1 MNTTAGSY
9 ALIGSEVARDAGVVE
24 RQRKAGAVMLGKASL
39 SEWYRIRSING
50 VPNGWCARSGQ
61 GVNPYVPSGSPCR
74 SSSGYVISVAANMV
88 AVSLGTETHSFIICP
103 SDHNSVVGL
112 KPTIGLTSRAAVI
125 PYAPRWDTIGPICR
139 TVEDAVYVLDV
150 IAGFDPRDD
159 EATRE
164 GFKFIPEGG
173 YFFWISEACIST
185 GQRNCVVPRS
195 QSHSIELSSESTSLN
210 PLLFTFE
217 GPCHS
222 PTKSPS
228 ERDLGGPRMRVD
240 RRGSKGHFCAFP
252 LCVMQTGVF
261 GPAIEQNPAAGFHS
275 TVNAA
280 ISCWEFWRLRTSSRS
295 MKDEEEDGRR
305 KRGFVPSE
313 REKHWTA
320 IDVREREIAK
330 RENEGLKGKRLGV
343 VRSPF
348 VDKLHDS
355 AIAASFEDHLSTLRK
370 RGAIVVDNLH
380 IANIDEIL
388 DPHRSGELMV
398 MATDFKI
405 SINAYLK
412 ELITSPVRSLT
423 CIITFNQNNPE
434 LEKLAEYGQQTFI
447 EAEESTGIGEKEIQ
461 VTSGS
466 RASPILAI
474 GGYPAITAPAGYDS
488 DGMPFGIFFGGLR
501 GTELKL
507 VEIAYGFEQA
517 TKVQRPPRFSTLELS
532 EKASV

>member
-1 MNTTAGSY
+1 MNVHDGNIY
-9 ALIGSEVARDAGVVE
+9 
-24 RQRKAGAVMLGKASL
+24 
-39 SEWYRIRSING
+39 YR
-50 VPNGWCARSGQ
+50 
-61 GVNPYVPSGSPCR
+61 
-74 SSSGYVISVAANMV
+74 
-88 AVSLGTETHSFIICP
+88 
-103 SDHNSVVGL
+103 
-112 KPTIGLTSRAAVI
+112 
-125 PYAPRWDTIGPICR
+125 PICR
-139 TVEDAVYVLDV
+139 TVEDAIYVLDV

-173 YFFWISEACIST
+173 YFFWIS
-185 GQRNCVVPRS
+185 
-195 QSHSIELSSESTSLN
+195 
-210 PLLFTFE
+210 
-217 GPCHS
+217 
-222 PTKSPS
+222 KSYYNQK
-228 ERDLGGPRMRVD
+228 R
-240 RRGSKGHFCAFP
+240 K
-252 LCVMQTGVF
+252 
-261 GPAIEQNPAAGFHS
+261 IYN
-275 TVNAA
+275 
-280 ISCWEFWRLRTSSRS
+280 EFL
-295 MKDEEEDGRR
+295 K
-305 KRGFVPSE
+305 
-313 REKHWTA
+313 
-320 IDVREREIAK
+320 
-330 RENEGLKGKRLGV
+330 NEGLKGKRLGV

-434 LEKLAEYGQQTFI
+434 L
-447 EAEESTGIGEKEIQ
+447 
-461 VTSGS
+461 VTPGS

>member
-1 MNTTAGSY
+1 MVIYDPASSVLPKTFISLLIITGLVLTMNGQEFTIEEATIREIQQAFADNKLTSRQLVDFYLNRIQELNPVLRGVVEVNPDARDLADEADREKQSNGGSLGDLHGIPLLVKDTIGTKDKMNTTAGSY

-24 RQRKAGAVMLGKASL
+24 RLRKAGAVILGKASL

-61 GVNPYVPSGSPCR
+61 GVNPYITSGSPCG
-74 SSSGYVISVAANMV
+74 SSSGSAISVAANMV
-88 AVSLGTETHSFIICP
+88 AVSLGTETHSSIICP

-112 KPTIGLTSRAAVI
+112 KPTIGLTSRAGVI
-125 PYAPRWDTIGPICR
+125 PCAPRWDTIGPICR

-164 GFKFIPEGG
+164 GSQFIPEGG
-173 YFFWISEACIST
+173 YKQF
-185 GQRNCVVPRS
+185 
-195 QSHSIELSSESTSLN
+195 L
-210 PLLFTFE
+210 
-217 GPCHS
+217 
-222 PTKSPS
+222 K
-228 ERDLGGPRMRVD
+228 
-240 RRGSKGHFCAFP
+240 
-252 LCVMQTGVF
+252 
-261 GPAIEQNPAAGFHS
+261 
-275 TVNAA
+275 
-280 ISCWEFWRLRTSSRS
+280 
-295 MKDEEEDGRR
+295 
-305 KRGFVPSE
+305 
-313 REKHWTA
+313 
-320 IDVREREIAK
+320 
-330 RENEGLKGKRLGV
+330 NEGLKGKRLGV

-405 SINAYLK
+405 SLNAYLK

-423 CIITFNQNNPE
+423 DIITFNQNNPE

-461 VTSGS
+461 VLENLEKLSKEGFEKLMKENDLDALVTPGS

-474 GGYPAITAPAGYDS
+474 GGYPAITVPAGYDS
-488 DGMPFGIFFGGLR
+488 DGMPFGICFGGLR
-501 GTELKL
+501 GTEPKL

-517 TKVQRPPRFSTLELS
+517 TKVRRPPCFSTSELS